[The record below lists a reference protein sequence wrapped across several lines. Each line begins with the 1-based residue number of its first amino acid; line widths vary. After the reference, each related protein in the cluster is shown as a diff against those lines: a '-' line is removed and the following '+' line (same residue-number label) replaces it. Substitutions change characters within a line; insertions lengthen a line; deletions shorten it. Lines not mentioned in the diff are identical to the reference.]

1 MAHHGWP
8 LSRIPG
14 QATAA
19 AILCVSMAACG
30 GGGSSPAAV
39 APVVADQP
47 PVVVVPPPVVPD
59 PEPAA
64 IEGVATPSSVA
75 VVTATNAT

>member
-1 MAHHGWP
+1 MSNPGFGWTMK
-8 LSRIPG
+8 RV
-14 QATAA
+14 AA
-19 AILCVSMAACG
+19 AAVLCASMAACG

-39 APVVADQP
+39 APVVTT
-47 PVVVVPPPVVPD
+47 PPPVVTPPVIPD

>member
-1 MAHHGWP
+1 MSNSGFGWTMK
-8 LSRIPG
+8 
-14 QATAA
+14 QMAA
-19 AILCVSMAACG
+19 AAVLCAAMAACG

-39 APVVADQP
+39 VPVATT
-47 PVVVVPPPVVPD
+47 PPPVITPPVIADPD

>member
-1 MAHHGWP
+1 MSNSGWT
-8 LSRIPG
+8 LG
-14 QATAA
+14 QLTAA
-19 AILCVSMAACG
+19 AVLCISMVACG

-39 APVVADQP
+39 VPVAVTPPPVVAP
-47 PVVVVPPPVVPD
+47 PVAPVPD

-64 IEGVATPSSVA
+64 IEGVATPSSVS